1 MSVQFNPFPDP
12 KRGKARAAMKRP
24 AAAKD
29 KEWSSVPYVRGA
41 EDEAEP
47 ARADQCKWSRSISEL
62 LTSTTSD
69 LVEILREDG
78 LLPSRKTKSVLD
90 VKMAH
95 CHRCGSTLRS
105 LMRCP
110 NTGAIGGVVRS
121 TSIRTTCTQSLW
133 KGAALQLLL
142 NNVPHPVIHRLLHAN
157 HKSIEDM
164 SRRLR
169 DARTGYVEEKEK
181 SIVLGG
187 EKNWVDIEAD
197 ETSFA
202 KKIVAE
208 LVEDKSKPVLYA
220 ALSRGA
226 SQKRWC

>member
-1 MSVQFNPFPDP
+1 MDFQQCPPAFPKMSVQFNPFPDP

-78 LLPSRKTKSVLD
+78 LLPSWENKVCPRCEKGTLSPLRLD
-90 VKMAH
+90 PAEPDEMPK
-95 CHRCGSTLRS
+95 HRCDRRGCQVYVNPHHLHPIFVEGRGSATSS
-105 LMRCP
+105 L
-110 NTGAIGGVVRS
+110 
-121 TSIRTTCTQSLW
+121 QQQ
-133 KGAALQLLL
+133 AAMLLLLL
-142 NNVPHPVIHRLLHAN
+142 NNVPHPAIHRLLHAN

-164 SRRLR
+164 SRLLR
-169 DARTGYVEEKEK
+169 DARTG
-181 SIVLGG
+181 
-187 EKNWVDIEAD
+187 
-197 ETSFA
+197 
-202 KKIVAE
+202 
-208 LVEDKSKPVLYA
+208 
-220 ALSRGA
+220 
-226 SQKRWC
+226 